1 VRQVAGPASHA
12 QDADAPGGFAG
23 SQVFGGEQPFDP
35 CAQGRELFVQQSGL
49 KAFQQLVDGDEREQF
64 LGIEPQAGQLEHLAG
79 LAVVHIALAGHGEDG
94 RVEALAQLAHQ
105 ALERGPQ
112 DLEFSQQL
120 GARDRHTPP
129 VQDVVQPV
137 ELVELVHLPPRCPS
151 ISARFRPAPQ
161 PHRGRQPQDILGVP
175 LPRFPCWRANAGRRL
190 RCIMTPACANGA
202 TAAAG
207 TFPGA
212 WPFRRESRPAEAEF
226 GDDADSAAIVCRP
239 GFLQLQIQF
248 AAPGTAASSTRSQC
262 GQPLLPE
269 CLSAARRAATS
280 IWPCHSP

>member
-105 ALERGPQ
+105 ALERGPRGF
-112 DLEFSQQL
+112 EFSQQL
-120 GARDRHTPP
+120 GSRDRHTPTL
-129 VQDVVQPV
+129 QDVVQAV
-137 ELVELVHLPPRCPS
+137 ELVELVHLPPAAQAS
-151 ISARFRPAPQ
+151 QHAFGRPLSRTEGASRRTFLECRS
-161 PHRGRQPQDILGVP
+161 RGSL
-175 LPRFPCWRANAGRRL
+175 AGGR
-190 RCIMTPACANGA
+190 M
-202 TAAAG
+202 
-207 TFPGA
+207 PG
-212 WPFRRESRPAEAEF
+212 
-226 GDDADSAAIVCRP
+226 G
-239 GFLQLQIQF
+239 GF
-248 AAPGTAASSTRSQC
+248 AA
-262 GQPLLPE
+262 L
-269 CLSAARRAATS
+269 
-280 IWPCHSP
+280 